1 MSRCAGPSTC
11 RVPRRAIRSWCRPA
25 PRRPAK
31 RLAAR
36 TAEIVFTAQTTL
48 ADATAFYADLK
59 GRMGAFGRDPAHL
72 KIMPG
77 AFPVVGRTEGE
88 AQDRD
93 GALQALI
100 HPVVGR
106 SLLEQLTGADLSAY
120 PNDAPVP
127 DLPETEGGRSRQ
139 ALILTLARREG
150 LTIRELS
157 LRIAG
162 ARGHWTL
169 VGTASRIADALQE
182 RFEAYGADGFNIMPP
197 TLPGGLDDFAALV
210 IPELQRRGLFRTDYA
225 GRTLRAHLGL
235 PRPPHRVP

>member
-1 MSRCAGPSTC
+1 MTSRREPLHLGAFLYPGGHHVAAWRHPS
-11 RVPRRAIRSWCRPA
+11 
-25 PRRPAK
+25 
-31 RLAAR
+31 
-36 TAEIVFTAQTTL
+36 AQ
-48 ADATAFYADLK
+48 ADAGVNAAHYRRIAQVAEAAKFDL
-59 GRMGAFGRDPAHL
+59 
-72 KIMPG
+72 
-77 AFPVVGRTEGE
+77 
-88 AQDRD
+88 
-93 GALQALI
+93 
-100 HPVVGR
+100 
-106 SLLEQLTGADLSAY
+106 GADLSAY
-120 PNDAPVP
+120 PDDAPVP

-157 LRIAG
+157 LLIAG
-162 ARGHWTL
+162 ARGHGTL

-235 PRPPHRVP
+235 PRPPHRVL